1 MDGTMTVVLKSL
13 VPDGA
18 NGMTLNRYVRRAW
31 PMMPAFAARDYLKRK
46 QARVNGERASG
57 ECVLRSGDELEVYVN
72 KKHAPARI
80 HIIRENGG
88 IVAFMKPAGLPVDV
102 DADGV
107 GEDTALLRLRQVFP
121 TARLTHRLDAGT
133 GGVMLAAKDD
143 EAYTYLTDAFREHKI
158 EKKYMALVSG
168 RMPEKART
176 LNAYLTKN
184 AENAVVSVTDKPVKG
199 SKPIETRYTV
209 ISEMTVQSETV
220 SELEICIPTGRT
232 HQIRAHM
239 AHIRHPLIGD
249 DKYGD
254 RRVNKLLKAND
265 VCLWC
270 LKLTC
275 GGVTYESEKPEW
287 RITTQI

>member
-1 MDGTMTVVLKSL
+1 MTVVLRSH

-18 NGMTLNRYVRRAW
+18 NGMALYRYARRAW

-46 QARVNGERASG
+46 QARVNGERTSG
-57 ECVLRSGDELEVYVN
+57 ERVLRAGDEIEIFVN
-72 KKHAPARI
+72 KKHAPGKI
-80 HIIRENGG
+80 HIIEENGG

-107 GEDTALLRLRQVFP
+107 GEDTALTRLRQVFP
-121 TARLTHRLDAGT
+121 NAQLTHRLDAGT
-133 GGVMLAAKDD
+133 GGVMLAATDD
-143 EAYTYLTDAFREHKI
+143 EAYAFLTDAFREHKI
-158 EKKYMALVSG
+158 EKQYLALVSG
-168 RMPEKART
+168 RMADKARS
-176 LNAYLTKN
+176 LSAYLIKN
-184 AENAVVSVTDKPVKG
+184 AESATVSVTDKPVKG
-199 SKPIETRYTV
+199 AKLIETRYSV
-209 ISEMTVQSETV
+209 VSEMTALSETV
-220 SELEICIPTGRT
+220 SELEISIPTGRT

-239 AHIRHPLIGD
+239 AHIGHPIIGD

-275 GGVTYESEKPEW
+275 GGITYESERPEW
-287 RITTQI
+287 RITAQ